1 MDRSLHHPD
10 HRSPHRHSR
19 SALRRRRASQL
30 ATALLLLGG
39 CASTDP
45 GYTTY
50 TPVPTREATES
61 GAASPATAAT
71 AASSDDRVTAV
82 EGRMNEMNQRL
93 DQMGGR
99 VQQLEGGVKTA
110 QGRAD
115 EAAKKAEGVDS
126 RLTRL
131 WTNRFNQKQA
141 DSLEVYFAPDSIDL
155 SDAAQTALAAVVR
168 EMEAHPTLTVE
179 LGGYTDPKGA
189 LDYNYGLSQRR
200 VDAVRRFLMDK
211 GITLARIQSASLG
224 PITGGDI
231 PDAKKRRVT
240 LRLMVD
246 PE

>member
-1 MDRSLHHPD
+1 MDRSLHHSH
-10 HRSPHRHSR
+10 HRPPHRRSR
-19 SALRRRRASQL
+19 HALTL
-30 ATALLLLGG
+30 GGALLLLGG
-39 CASTDP
+39 CAASEP
-45 GYTTY
+45 AYTTY
-50 TPVPTREATES
+50 TPVPTRDAGAVVGA
-61 GAASPATAAT
+61 GAAAG
-71 AASSDDRVTAV
+71 ASADDRVAAV

-93 DQMGGR
+93 DHMSGQ
-99 VQQLEGGVKTA
+99 VQQLEGGVKSA

-115 EAAKKAEGVDS
+115 EAAKKAEGVDG

-141 DSLEVYFAPDSIDL
+141 DSLEVYFGPDSIDL

-200 VDAVRRFLMDK
+200 VDAVRRYLMDK
-211 GITLARIQSASLG
+211 GIPLARIQSASLG
-224 PITGGDI
+224 PIKGGDI

-246 PE
+246 SE